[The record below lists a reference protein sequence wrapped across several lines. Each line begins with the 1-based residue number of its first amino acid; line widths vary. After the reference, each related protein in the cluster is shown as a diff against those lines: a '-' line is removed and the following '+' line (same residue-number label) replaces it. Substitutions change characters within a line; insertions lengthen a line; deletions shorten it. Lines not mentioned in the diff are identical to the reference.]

1 VKINDIVTEQQLDE
15 FGFNDIQKGAKKITK
30 GAQKFTKNVNKTGDA
45 VAGAASAI
53 GGAGKALGNQLV
65 ARPVAGAYNAVKSG
79 AKGLG
84 KAAATVAGDVAG
96 GAGAVAG
103 GATTGVARAASKGF
117 NTGANAVGGEPAD
130 KLGKVFKQDPVA
142 QPTATASNT
151 SASGAGVD
159 VASIENQID
168 QHKTAISGLQAQL
181 AQARGAQAQTQAQA
195 TQATTPQST
204 DSLGTKIGNAVGNV
218 AKGAADAV
226 NRAAFAGIGNVADQ
240 SYRSPNRPTQAKQLV
255 APPVTTKTPPVD
267 NRFPNDPNAPAQAQ
281 PAQAQPAPAQPAQA
295 QPAVAQ
301 PAPAQAQPASSQ
313 PAQPARP
320 AQAQQRAQQQSQATT
335 MPQMPSKN
343 MGPVDTAYTR
353 LPNNA
358 TSATGGQTTT
368 TPTGQVHRA
377 NPNNKNIAQLPAV
390 SAPQRLPYTKQATTA
405 TPNYGQRP
413 TGYAKP
419 TYNVPTSPMPQ
430 VTTLPYTN
438 AKNTSTN
445 VNYKPPATAGT
456 NSKPAMAESSKDFS
470 ALLLNK
476 TK

>member
-1 VKINDIVTEQQLDE
+1 MKINDIVNEQQLDE

-53 GGAGKALGNQLV
+53 GGAGKALGNQMV

-151 SASGAGVD
+151 SASSAGVD
-159 VASIENQID
+159 AASIENQID

-195 TQATTPQST
+195 TQAPATTPQST
-204 DSLGTKIGNAVGNV
+204 NSLGTKIGNAVGNV
-218 AKGAADAV
+218 ASGIANAVKRGA
-226 NRAAFAGIGNVADQ
+226 NAGVGNVADQ
-240 SYRSPNRPTQAKQLV
+240 PTGMNSVSIKDRSGKTTPYKKLGNQWFGPDNKQVDANMASLLDQQA
-255 APPVTTKTPPVD
+255 
-267 NRFPNDPNAPAQAQ
+267 
-281 PAQAQPAPAQPAQA
+281 
-295 QPAVAQ
+295 
-301 PAPAQAQPASSQ
+301 
-313 PAQPARP
+313 
-320 AQAQQRAQQQSQATT
+320 QSQAT
-335 MPQMPSKN
+335 PSSPDYV
-343 MGPVDTAYTR
+343 GRRAVAR
-353 LPNNA
+353 GQA
-358 TSATGGQTTT
+358 T
-368 TPTGQVHRA
+368 A
-377 NPNNKNIAQLPAV
+377 NP
-390 SAPQRLPYTKQATTA
+390 TTATTA
-405 TPNYGQRP
+405 PAATAPVDDRFPKDANAPAAPTVAPVQTTPPAAP
-413 TGYAKP
+413 TVAPAPASTKAK
-419 TYNVPTSPMPQ
+419 TAYNVPTSSTPSVTAPPFKNPQ
-430 VTTLPYTN
+430 GTATVTSPDRKTPGAILPTQRF
-438 AKNTSTN
+438 KDVGTTSTTPVN
-445 VNYKPPATAGT
+445 KVNYKLSSSDPNMKQYYANKRAQNQQTNGTPAL
-456 NSKPAMAESSKDFS
+456 AESSKDFS
-470 ALLLNK
+470 ALLLDK